1 MINTN
6 PQLKMDSNKY
16 LSTVYNYRGG
26 RLLGKV
32 CQVIGLVA
40 EVSGIRPYIGEIC
53 RLATGGGEYI
63 PAEVVGFRENRCL
76 LMPYGDLKGVSPG
89 CAVLPTGKS
98 FTVKVSEKLLGT
110 VLNGLGQLLDSGQP
124 PLPPG
129 VGVECAVNGA
139 PPNPLERSPITKIL
153 STGVKAIDSLLTCG
167 QGQRVGIFAGSG
179 VGKSTLLGMIARH
192 SRAEVNVIAL
202 IGERGREV
210 GDFIHKDLG
219 PEGLSRSVVV
229 ASTSDRPALERVAAA
244 LVAKTIAEY
253 FRDQGA
259 SVIFLM
265 DSITRFCMAQREIGL
280 AIGEPPSARGYTPS
294 VFALL
299 GRFLER
305 SGTARRGSITGFY
318 SVLVD
323 GDDFNEPITDAARSI
338 LDGHI
343 VLSREIASQN
353 RYPAVDILRS
363 NSRLMPHLIGR
374 DHKQAAGEIRKLI
387 STYESMEDLI
397 NIGAY
402 LPGSQEEVD
411 LAIEK
416 RGQILEFLQ
425 QEPQQKYSREETWS
439 LITKLLYPPPASS
452 GERKNNDPE
461 V

>member
-1 MINTN
+1 MSATN
-6 PQLKMDSNKY
+6 PQPEIDSKKY
-16 LSTVYNYRGG
+16 LSLVTSYQGG
-26 RLLGKV
+26 RLTGKV
-32 CQVIGLVA
+32 CQVIGLVVEA
-40 EVSGIRPYIGEIC
+40 SGIRPFIGEIC
-53 RLATGGGEYI
+53 SIKTGSGESV
-63 PAEVVGFRENRCL
+63 PAEVVGFREDRCL
-76 LMPYGDLKGVSPG
+76 LMPYGDLKGISPG

-98 FTVKVSEKLLGT
+98 FTVRVSEKLLGQ
-110 VLNGLGQLLDSGQP
+110 VLDGLGRQLDTGEP
-124 PLPPG
+124 PLSP
-129 VGVECAVNGA
+129 VEGLECRVNRS
-139 PPNPLERSPITKIL
+139 PPNPMERAPITDIL
-153 STGVKAIDSLLTCG
+153 PTGVKAIDSLLTCG
-167 QGQRVGIFAGSG
+167 LGQRVGIFSGSG

-192 SRAEVNVIAL
+192 GRAEVNVIAL

-210 GDFIHKDLG
+210 GDFIRRDLG

-229 ASTSDRPALERVAAA
+229 ASTSDRPALERVTAA

-259 SVIFLM
+259 HVTFLM
-265 DSITRFCMAQREIGL
+265 DSVTRFCMAQREIGL
-280 AIGEPPSARGYTPS
+280 AVGEPPSARGYTPS

-323 GDDFNEPITDAARSI
+323 GDDFNEPITDATRSI

-353 RYPAVDILRS
+353 HYPAIDILRS
-363 NSRLMPHLIGR
+363 NSRLMPYLIGR
-374 DHKQAAGEIRKLI
+374 DQMATAGKIRELL

-402 LPGSQEEVD
+402 VAGSQEKID

-416 RGQILEFLQ
+416 REPILEFLR
-425 QEPQQKYSREETWS
+425 QEPDQKYSWEETRS
-439 LITKLLYPPPASS
+439 LMEQLLM
-452 GERKNNDPE
+452 
-461 V
+461 